1 MNLVLLSGGSGK
13 RLWPLSNDIRSKQF
27 IKLFRHGDTYESMVQ
42 RVCRQIRE
50 ADPHARVTIAT
61 SRSQVSALRN
71 QLGDRVALSVEPC
84 RRDTFPAIALAAAYL
99 RDVQGLSSAEPVVV
113 CPVDPYVET
122 AYFRTLSRLS
132 RRAAAGS
139 ARLVLM
145 GITPTEPSEKFGYIL
160 PAGTGDCVPVKRF
173 TEKPDRET
181 AAAYIAAGALWNS
194 GVFAF
199 RLEHVLNIARQRF
212 GHNDHRWLSEHYA
225 QLEKISFDYA
235 VAEREPAAE
244 LLRYS
249 GTWNDLGTWD
259 TLTAAMEE
267 HSVGPVMMN
276 DRCRQTHVINELNV
290 PVLCM
295 GLHNVVVSASPEGIL
310 VADKEQSTQIK
321 PFVDLIRQEIMFAE
335 KSWGSYRVL
344 DVEEESLTIQ
354 VTLNPG
360 HSMHYHSHAARS
372 EVWTVIEGRGRT
384 IVDGAERS
392 VGVGDVILLPVGCR
406 HTVIAETE
414 LKLIEVQ
421 TGSAISVHDK
431 ELHPL
436 PSAAP

>member
-1 MNLVLLSGGSGK
+1 MNIVLLSGGSGK
-13 RLWPLSNDIRSKQF
+13 RLWPLSNDIHSKQF
-27 IKLFRHGDTYESMVQ
+27 IKIFRHGDTYESMVQ

-50 ADPHARVTIAT
+50 ADPDARVTIAT

-71 QLGDRVALSVEPC
+71 QLGDRVDISVEPC

-99 RDVQGLSSAEPVVV
+99 RDEQGLSPAEPVVV
-113 CPVDPYVET
+113 CPVDPYVDT

-132 RRAAAGS
+132 QRAAVGS

-145 GITPTEPSEKFGYIL
+145 GITPTGPSEKFGYIL
-160 PAGTGDCVPVKRF
+160 PADTGDCVPVKRF

-199 RLEHVLNIARQRF
+199 RLAYVLDIARRRF
-212 GHNDHRWLSEHYA
+212 GHNDHRWLSEHYD

-235 VAEREPAAE
+235 VAEQEPAAE
-244 LLRYS
+244 MLRYS
-249 GTWNDLGTWD
+249 GTWSDLGTWN

-321 PFVDLIRQEIMFAE
+321 PFVDSINQEIMFAE

-344 DVEEESLTIQ
+344 DVEAESLTIQ

-360 HSMHYHSHAARS
+360 HRMHYHSHTARS

-384 IVDGAERS
+384 IVDGAERT

-421 TGSAISVHDK
+421 TGSSISVHDK